1 MPGAADRTVR
11 KHALAVEARARTTAP
26 RRDGLLAN
34 AHETRPAGTLAYLV
48 VNTAAYAAA
57 VHDGSRPHI
66 ITPRNARALRFWP
79 AARRSSR
86 GRSTTPARRASPG
99 SEALDAERDAFARD
113 IRDLAEGR

>member
-57 VHDGSRPHI
+57 VHNGRRALDI
-66 ITPRNARALRFWP
+66 YPRGKKALFWAGALHPVGKVHQKARAGKPWLQQ
-79 AARRSSR
+79 
-86 GRSTTPARRASPG
+86 
-99 SEALDAERDAFARD
+99 ALDAERDAFTRD